1 MWTFNYTITYA
12 VKNITILFGH
22 FCKLYNVYF
31 WIYLDIVFLSK
42 PSRIFYLNELI
53 WLLTWTC
60 RIQYYFNDKWTSV
73 SKHLLDLKGA
83 LYSAKL
89 WIQPSLFSLRIKSFA
104 NVVHNK
110 SDRPAFLLQDA
121 KISRL
126 PKKTKQF
133 TTFLW

>member
-1 MWTFNYTITYA
+1 MDIFASCI
-12 VKNITILFGH
+12 
-22 FCKLYNVYF
+22 KLYNVYF

-73 SKHLLDLKGA
+73 SKHLLGSQGA
-83 LYSAKL
+83 LYPAKL

-121 KISRL
+121 KNSRL
-126 PKKTKQF
+126 PKKTNNLQHFGDSKVPKMCILYF
-133 TTFLW
+133 VK